1 VEFRDLSMEEKYS
14 CFEIFQIAEQVE
26 RNGADVYR
34 EAALKTDDQELGAL
48 FERLSEW
55 EKQHEQRFAEMK
67 KLICDELCDK
77 RRFDPRQYMSG
88 NPQALA
94 NLAAFAINKDKS
106 EILSKIE
113 NKTEVLK
120 QAIKIE
126 KEAIIFFQGLK
137 KFARDLFTK
146 DQIGMIIEEEK
157 RHVSILEQ
165 SLGMR

>member
-1 VEFRDLSMEEKYS
+1 MEDKYS

-26 RNGADVYR
+26 RNGAEVYL
-34 EAALKTDDQELGAL
+34 EAAGKTDDEELSAM
-48 FERLSEW
+48 FKRLSEW
-55 EKQHEQRFAEMK
+55 EKQHEQLFAEMK
-67 KLICDELCDK
+67 KLISDDLCDK
-77 RRFDPRQYMSG
+77 RRFDPRQYMPG

-106 EILSKIE
+106 EILSKIK

-126 KEAIIFFQGLK
+126 KEAIVFFQGLK

-146 DQIGMIIEEEK
+146 DQIGMIIKEEK

-165 SLGMR
+165 SLKMR